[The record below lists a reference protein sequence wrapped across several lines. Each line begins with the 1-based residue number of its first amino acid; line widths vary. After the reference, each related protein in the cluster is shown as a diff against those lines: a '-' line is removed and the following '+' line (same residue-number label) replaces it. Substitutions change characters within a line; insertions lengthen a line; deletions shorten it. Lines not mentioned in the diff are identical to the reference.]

1 MPLPEADYSLSKIL
15 FDETTTEMDFKLE
28 KKEQYVYIETD
39 AAAFADDV
47 PAAFEET
54 ARGLFREG
62 YHSLIVNMQTVKSL
76 DATGITTLKKVNRL
90 CANDLGLLVIVTRDD
105 DFMDTLEDLRI
116 PDLTVLPTKEEAIDA
131 VFMHSLENEFG
142 AGDDDYDDEDYEGVS
157 ESKEP

>member
-1 MPLPEADYSLSKIL
+1 MPEADYSLSKIL

-116 PDLTVLPTKEEAIDA
+116 HELTGEPTKE
-131 VFMHSLENEFG
+131 
-142 AGDDDYDDEDYEGVS
+142 
-157 ESKEP
+157 